1 VNMPMKLQDNA
12 ILAAVA
18 AVGLLLLTTG
28 VAQAYYNPQTGRWL
42 SRDPAG
48 EPGFELLQRAST
60 APHTFV
66 SAPQL
71 PPGRWLVRES
81 LRGRP
86 SGNPYH
92 FVRNDAVGKID
103 YLGLK
108 CCLITIRR
116 GESSKWSHSILSCD
130 NGAYISH
137 SVDGDGIHDA
147 RWRDK
152 WMDDRDYPESERSY
166 TCFDCLDE
174 SRVGQWF
181 SESQDREWGYGDN
194 CADVVLEAIGFAL
207 PRPQPRPICPCIS
220 ADLAL
225 KGCRMYAR
233 NVLEELPNGTTP
245 GVTLP
250 GDAQRRVEELVAN
263 GCSKWKCTTSCMKYP
278 GGRF

>member
-48 EPGFELLQRAST
+48 EPGFEMLQRAST
-60 APHTFV
+60 APRTFV

-81 LRGRP
+81 LRGGP
-86 SGNPYH
+86 SDNPYH

-116 GESSKWSHSILSCD
+116 GDYSKWSHSILSCD

-137 SVDGDGIHDA
+137 SVDGDGVTDR
-147 RWRDK
+147 RWRTK
-152 WMDDRDYPESERSY
+152 EMDDKAYPESERSY

-174 SRVGQWF
+174 SKVSQWF
-181 SESQDREWGYGDN
+181 SENQDREWGYGDN
-194 CADVVLEAIGFAL
+194 CADVVLDAIGFAL
-207 PRPQPRPICPCIS
+207 PPPQTKPNCPCIS

-225 KGCRMYAR
+225 KGCRSYAR

-245 GVTLP
+245 GLTLP
-250 GDAQRRVEELVAN
+250 GDAERRVQELVDN
-263 GCSKWKCTTSCMKYP
+263 GCNKWKCTVSCIKYP